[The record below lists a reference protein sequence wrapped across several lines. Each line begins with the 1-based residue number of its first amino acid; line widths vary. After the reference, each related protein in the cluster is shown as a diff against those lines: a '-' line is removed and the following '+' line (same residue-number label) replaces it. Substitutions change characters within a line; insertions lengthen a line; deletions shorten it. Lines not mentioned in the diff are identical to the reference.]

1 MKKIVFC
8 LIMAIATK
16 VAAQIKVGDTLPSF
30 KLIATDGHEVVVAA
44 DKTQFIV
51 VDFWASWCSDCRKA
65 NKEMVKLNET
75 AQNANLLIVGIAL
88 DTDTTKWLKAIEKD
102 KINYLQ
108 LSDPNGFDA
117 KTALLFGVEQLPAT
131 YLFDKTG
138 KLIAINPTP
147 KEITN
152 ILNLN

>member
-1 MKKIVFC
+1 MKKIVFY

-51 VDFWASWCSDCRKA
+51 VDFWASWCSYCRKA

-75 AQNANLLIVGIAL
+75 AQNASLLIVGIAL
-88 DTDTTKWLKAIEKD
+88 DTDTTQWLKAIEKD